1 MAPNVGLNVTCN
13 TNCSHWCPRALRI
26 FCCCCSV
33 DEKVAHKTHQ
43 VAKKT
48 METKRESDVSSTD
61 LSSFVQVTPEKEVC
75 DEGRQEESKKSDEGV

>member
-26 FCCCCSV
+26 FCCCCTV
-33 DEKVAHKTHQ
+33 DEKVAEKAHH

-48 METKRESDVSSTD
+48 LKKTPETKRESDVSSAD
-61 LSSFVQVTPEKEVC
+61 LSSFVQITPEKEVN
-75 DEGRQEESKKSDEGV
+75 ESNSS